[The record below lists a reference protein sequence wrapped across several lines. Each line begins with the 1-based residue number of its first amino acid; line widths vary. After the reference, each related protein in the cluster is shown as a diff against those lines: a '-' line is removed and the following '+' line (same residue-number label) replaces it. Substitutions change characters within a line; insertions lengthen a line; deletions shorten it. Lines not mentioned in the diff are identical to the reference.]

1 MAITISVHNN
11 YGGRLTNEERI
22 EPGEYEDTDPR
33 LFGLAKYLV
42 ENGHAEVIAESLP
55 EEVIAPI
62 VPTDL
67 DRDPELDPLTD
78 EELALIAQV
87 TKTEVVTK
95 QLSDEE
101 LAAPVAKTAKKGG
114 GK

>member
-78 EELALIAQV
+78 EELAALETLANEQH
-87 TKTEVVTK
+87 E
-95 QLSDEE
+95 D
-101 LAAPVAKTAKKGG
+101 AAPVAKTAKKGG
-114 GK
+114 RK